1 MISEPMS
8 AFEPDAQIRHYLAT
22 GSHDSNYTGWPG
34 NNFVE
39 AAMHASAGFRDA
51 LINEVLTRAS
61 SSEKRA
67 PLDARTIRDLT
78 RSKVAPMVDGLFPK
92 EEREKV
98 LAIVER
104 SVIFL
109 TPETIVR
116 VLRSERWLH
125 TAWSLANLYLLSVGV
140 DPLSDDA
147 PLIVGLSQ
155 DTTCYV
161 SLAYFDETDPCVDF
175 IVHEVAHIFH
185 NCKRA
190 TVALTTTRGHEWLL
204 DIDFRKRELFAY
216 ACEAYSCILAA
227 GGTRE
232 CRIDALARHGEGELP
247 RDESVDIDEYLGIL
261 AESVRSRSGWKVILR
276 RCSPT
281 SAGKPHVVRT
291 RSPNS

>member
-1 MISEPMS
+1 MVSEPVS

-22 GSHDSNYTGWPG
+22 GNHDSNYTGWPG

-51 LINEVLTRAS
+51 LINEVLARAS
-61 SSEKRA
+61 STGKRS
-67 PLDARTIRDLT
+67 PLDACSILDLA
-78 RSKVAPMVDGLFPK
+78 RSKVTPTVDGLFLK

-109 TPETIVR
+109 TPENIVR
-116 VLRSERWLH
+116 ALRSERWLH

-161 SLAYFDETDPCVDF
+161 SMSYFDETDPCVDF

-185 NCKRA
+185 NCKRGTVDLPA
-190 TVALTTTRGHEWLL
+190 TRRHEWLL

-232 CRIDALARHGEGELP
+232 CRIDALARHVEGELP
-247 RDESVDIDEYLGIL
+247 RDESIDIGKYLGIL

-281 SAGKPHVVRT
+281 RPSRLHVAGT
-291 RSPNS
+291 RAPKS

>member
-67 PLDARTIRDLT
+67 ALDARTIRDLT

-92 EEREKV
+92 EERENV

-109 TPETIVR
+109 TPENIVR

-190 TVALTTTRGHEWLL
+190 TVNLPTTRRHEWLL

-216 ACEAYSCILAA
+216 ACETYGCILAA

-232 CRIDALARHGEGELP
+232 CRIDALARHVEGELP
-247 RDESVDIDEYLGIL
+247 RDESIDIGEYLGIL

-281 SAGKPHVVRT
+281 GPSRLHVAGT
-291 RSPNS
+291 RAPKS